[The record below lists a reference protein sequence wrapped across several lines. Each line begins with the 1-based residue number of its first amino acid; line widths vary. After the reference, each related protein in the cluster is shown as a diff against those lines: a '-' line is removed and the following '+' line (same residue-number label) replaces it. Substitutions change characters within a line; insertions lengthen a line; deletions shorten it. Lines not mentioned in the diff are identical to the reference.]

1 MRETNLG
8 GDIGREDTAGIGMEA
23 KAEMERFLAERQT
36 SRSYSLSKI
45 LRCGQVFSP
54 CEVPGSANLFQGT
67 QAEHD
72 ESLQAAPL
80 PSMTF
85 LRRFH

>member
-1 MRETNLG
+1 MRTE
-8 GDIGREDTAGIGMEA
+8 DISGPGMEA

-36 SRSYSLSKI
+36 SRSSSLRKI
-45 LRCGQVFSP
+45 LRCGKVFGP
-54 CEVPGSANLFQGT
+54 CEVPGSAEQFQGT
-67 QAEHD
+67 EAKYD

-85 LRRFH
+85 FRRYH